1 MKKKITSEHRIKVR
15 LDEKTTV
22 MLNRLSSLKIW
33 KVRYPLARIIN

>member
-1 MKKKITSEHRIKVR
+1 MKQKITNPQRIKVR

-22 MLNRLSSLKIW
+22 LLNKTSSLKIW

>member
-1 MKKKITSEHRIKVR
+1 MKKKTTNHQRIKVK

-22 MLNRLSSLKIW
+22 LLNKMSSLKIW